1 MAYIYA
7 KKVLRPHQ
15 TVTEPFKSKLII
27 TLVCHHW
34 QGRKTLGIGE
44 TIVVRIL
51 SWIPNGVSD
60 LTRRF

>member
-34 QGRKTLGIGE
+34 QGRLTSGIGK
-44 TIVVRIL
+44 T
-51 SWIPNGVSD
+51 SCTDPNGVSD